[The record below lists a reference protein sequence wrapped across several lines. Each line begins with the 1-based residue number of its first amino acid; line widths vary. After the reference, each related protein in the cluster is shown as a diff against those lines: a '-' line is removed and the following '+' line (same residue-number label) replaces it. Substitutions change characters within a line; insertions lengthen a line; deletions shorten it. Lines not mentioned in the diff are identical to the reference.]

1 MGLLK
6 KNDECLI
13 LHGKMMKYIHLGYS
27 EAFDVQLQDCWPSEL
42 VDNVARSPCPEKGI
56 CRVVGPG

>member
-6 KNDECLI
+6 NNDECLI
-13 LHGKMMKYIHLGYS
+13 LHGEMMEYIHLAGS

-42 VDNVARSPCPEKGI
+42 VDGVL
-56 CRVVGPG
+56 

>member
-6 KNDECLI
+6 KNDERLI
-13 LHGKMMKYIHLGYS
+13 LHDVMMKYIHLACS

-42 VDNVARSPCPEKGI
+42 VDGVP
-56 CRVVGPG
+56 